1 MNLFKLNRSIS
12 LVLFLGMYF
21 QCLSQENEFE
31 EVQIGNQI
39 WMTKNL
45 NSEVFK
51 NGDIILEAKSLEEW
65 NLAFENKQPAWC
77 YYKNKK
83 GSGEEYGKLYNYFAV
98 IDTRG
103 LAPEGWHIPSID
115 EWNVFIDSISENGL
129 ILSIFEGN
137 DQNEDIGFNAFF
149 AGCRDNALNFIDKD
163 QWTYWWTAVDGG
175 AISCNVLSVQPSYYP
190 MFVDV
195 KSGIS
200 AISWEDGF
208 SVRCV
213 KNSE

>member
-21 QCLSQENEFE
+21 QCLSQVNEFE

-45 NSEVFK
+45 NLDVFS
-51 NGDIILEAKSLEEW
+51 NGDIILEAKSLKEW

-83 GSGEEYGKLYNYFAV
+83 GSGKEYGKLYNYYAV

-103 LAPEGWHIPSID
+103 LAPEGWHIPSLD
-115 EWNVFIDSISENGL
+115 EWNQLIDSTNKNDYL
-129 ILSIFEGN
+129 TPIFEGN
-137 DQNEDIGFNAFF
+137 DGKDTIGFKALFS
-149 AGCRDNALNFIDKD
+149 GCRDSIYNFVDKD
-163 QWTYWWTAVDGG
+163 
-175 AISCNVLSVQPSYYP
+175 
-190 MFVDV
+190 
-195 KSGIS
+195 
-200 AISWEDGF
+200 
-208 SVRCV
+208 
-213 KNSE
+213 